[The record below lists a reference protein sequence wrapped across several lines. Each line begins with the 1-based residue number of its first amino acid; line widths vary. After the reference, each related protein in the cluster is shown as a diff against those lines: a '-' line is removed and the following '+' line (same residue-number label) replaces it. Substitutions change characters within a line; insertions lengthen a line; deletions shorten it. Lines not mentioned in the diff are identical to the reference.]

1 MLRNLSRIKLR
12 YAGIQSKLEGI
23 DEGGCLFLCLCT
35 IIEEVTG
42 LPCDI
47 IGILQESMAKGWV
60 KKDYTVADSL
70 ALLNEYTGKKFR
82 RVEVATLPAEI
93 KDNEFSI
100 EKWFN
105 PRTGFTHFKRRFV
118 DTLASSVTVK
128 EGFIK
133 EYYIYSY

>member
-1 MLRNLSRIKLR
+1 MNLSRIKSR
-12 YAGIQSKLEGI
+12 YAGIQSKFKGL
-23 DEGGCLFLCLCT
+23 DESGCLFLCLCT

-42 LPCDI
+42 FPCDI
-47 IGILQESMAKGWV
+47 IGILQESLSKGWV
-60 KKDYTVADSL
+60 QKDYNVADSL

-82 RVEVATLPAEI
+82 RVEVTKLPAEI

-100 EKWFN
+100 EKWYN
-105 PRTGFTHFKRRFV
+105 PRTSKIHFKRRFV
-118 DTLASSVTVK
+118 DTLTSSVTVK

>member
-1 MLRNLSRIKLR
+1 M
-12 YAGIQSKLEGI
+12 
-23 DEGGCLFLCLCT
+23 CT

-47 IGILQESMAKGWV
+47 IGILQESLSKGWV
-60 KKDYTVADSL
+60 QKDYTVADSL
-70 ALLNEYTGKKFR
+70 ALLNQYTGKKFR
-82 RVEVATLPAEI
+82 RVEVSTLPSEI

-105 PRTGFTHFKRRFV
+105 PRTGYTHFKRRFV
-118 DTLASSVTVK
+118 DTLTSSVTVK

-133 EYYIYSY
+133 EYYIYSF